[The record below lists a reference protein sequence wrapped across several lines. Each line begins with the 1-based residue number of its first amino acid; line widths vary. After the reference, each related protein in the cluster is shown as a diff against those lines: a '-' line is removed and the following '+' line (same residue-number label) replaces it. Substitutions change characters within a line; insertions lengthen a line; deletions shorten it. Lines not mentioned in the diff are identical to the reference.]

1 MEGNLSWRHALAF
14 LVTLTSAWLIWNGTR
29 LVLTEPDRSKHM
41 PVMHVS
47 LARPP
52 APPAP
57 PKVVPKPPKPTVQKP
72 VAARTP
78 LETSPHA
85 IGPPPMTN
93 APVAA
98 QNTSSSPP
106 APPAPPAPSENV
118 PLQNTYL
125 ATVREAIEE
134 QKRYPDS
141 KDARL
146 QQPSGIVTVWLVLN
160 RSGELVN
167 SGIENSAGS
176 LLDRAAKESV
186 KRASFPPFP
195 ASAWPNEQQ
204 HRFTAELNFHS
215 Q

>member
-1 MEGNLSWRHALAF
+1 MEGRISWRHTLALI
-14 LVTLTSAWLIWNGTR
+14 VTLTSAWLIWTGTH
-29 LVLTEPDRSKHM
+29 LVLTEPDRIKHM

-57 PKVVPKPPKPTVQKP
+57 PKVVPKPPKPVVQKA
-72 VAARTP
+72 VAARKP

-85 IGPPPMTN
+85 IGPPPATN

-98 QNTSSSPP
+98 QNASSAPP
-106 APPAPPAPSENV
+106 APPAPPAPAENLS
-118 PLQNTYL
+118 LQNTYL
-125 ATVREAIEE
+125 ATARAAIEE
-134 QKRYPDS
+134 EKRYPMS

-146 QQPSGIVTVWLVLN
+146 QQPSGTVTVWFVLN
-160 RSGELVN
+160 RSGELQDAGVVQ
-167 SGIENSAGS
+167 SAGS
-176 LLDRAAKESV
+176 ILDRAATESV

-204 HRFTAELNFHS
+204 HRFTADLYFHP